1 MERYDS
7 EIELIVANRFKEALN
22 QTSLEVR
29 LQDSWET
36 ALLKRRFDIVIY
48 KGVHPLAVIEIKGI
62 YQSKN
67 ILARATDILRSALSI
82 TNARF
87 GIATDNETFYFYD
100 RNQKELD
107 FFQLSFDEIIK
118 RLVNP
123 EKVKLQKNVR
133 EEVLNII
140 IQAAN
145 KYLQDNAEFL
155 TFIKSKSFL
164 SRIHFDQNSNTYFFS
179 DDDGGITS
187 FENQFFNKMF
197 GEFKVTQIC
206 RYTGLI
212 TIFDM
217 LSSLSFR
224 MSGLVGMND
233 KSEVNYV
240 ESYLNRD
247 NGNISIDKPLIK
259 EHHNTIIAINN
270 RYITSCSKIER
281 KDDLTLW
288 RLYSEDAKG
297 VCLVFDVKKS
307 NFNKHV
313 LLQKVKYADEHG
325 NRKELDFLKQIKV
338 EVERLTGFKFEFRK
352 LGYWKHF
359 FKPHD
364 YAIEEEVRLLIID
377 NDTLDKLKTDWVMTY
392 THSIINPVIDFRL
405 NSKSFPI
412 HLRTILLGPKCPE
425 QETNYVQIEEMIR
438 RKKKEIKDNSHDS
451 NLNNLKVELSEIKHY
466 R

>member
-1 MERYDS
+1 METKGNEL
-7 EIELIVANRFKEALN
+7 EILVFNRFTVALQKSGLEA
-22 QTSLEVR
+22 R
-29 LQDSWET
+29 LQDRWET
-36 ALLKRRFDIVIY
+36 PALKRRFDIVIY
-48 KGVHPLAVIEIKGI
+48 KNVHPLAVIEVKTTL
-62 YQSKN
+62 QNKDFF
-67 ILARATDILRSALSI
+67 ARATDTLRSALSI

-100 RNQKELD
+100 RNEKELD

-118 RLVNP
+118 RLINP
-123 EKVKLQKNVR
+123 EKVKIQKKDR
-133 EEVLNII
+133 EDVLNII
-140 IQAAN
+140 IEAAN
-145 KYLQDNAEFL
+145 EHLQDNSEFL

-164 SRIHFDQNSNTYFFS
+164 SRIQFDQNSNTYFFS

-197 GEFKVTQIC
+197 GDFKDAQIC
-206 RYTGLI
+206 RYTGLK

-217 LSSLSFR
+217 LSYLSFR

-240 ESYLNRD
+240 ENYLNRD
-247 NGNISIDKPLIK
+247 NGTISIERPLIK

-288 RLYSEDAKG
+288 RLYSDDAKG

-307 NFNKHV
+307 NLNKHV

-325 NRKELDFLKQIKV
+325 NHKELDFLKQIKV

-359 FKPHD
+359 FKAHD

-377 NDTLDKLKTDWVMTY
+377 NETLDKLKTDWVMTY

-438 RKKKEIKDNSHDS
+438 RKKKEIKDKGHDS
-451 NLNNLKVELSEIKHY
+451 NLNNLKVELSAIKHY

>member
-1 MERYDS
+1 MERFES
-7 EIELIVANRFKEALN
+7 EIELIVATRFKESLK
-22 QTSLEVR
+22 QTNLEVR
-29 LQDSWET
+29 LQDRWDT
-36 ALLKRRFDIVIY
+36 PLLKRRFDIVIY
-48 KGVHPLAVIEIKGI
+48 KGVHPLTVIEVKGRLEN
-62 YQSKN
+62 KN
-67 ILARATDILRSALSI
+67 LLARATDQLRSALSI

-87 GIATDNETFYFYD
+87 GIATDNQLFYFYD
-100 RNQKELD
+100 RNEKNLD
-107 FFQLSFDEIIK
+107 FVELSFEEIIK
-118 RLVNP
+118 RLINP
-123 EKVKLQKNVR
+123 EKIKVVKKDK
-133 EEVLNII
+133 EDVLNII
-140 IQAAN
+140 IDSAN
-145 KYLQDNAEFL
+145 QHLQDNIEFL

-164 SRIHFDQNSNTYFFS
+164 SRIQFDQNSNTYIFS

-197 GEFKVTQIC
+197 GEFKDTQIC
-206 RYTGLI
+206 RYTGLK

-217 LSSLSFR
+217 LSYLSFR

-259 EHHNTIIAINN
+259 EHYNTIIAINN

-288 RLYSEDAKG
+288 RLYSDDAKG
-297 VCLVFDVKKS
+297 VCLVFDVKQS
-307 NFNKHV
+307 NLNKHV
-313 LLQKVKYADEHG
+313 LLQKVKYADKNG
-325 NRKELDFLKQIKV
+325 NHKELDFLKQIKV
-338 EVERLTGFKFEFRK
+338 EVEKLTGFKFEFRK

-359 FKPHD
+359 FKAND

-392 THSIINPVIDFRL
+392 THSIINPIIDFKL

-412 HLRTILLGPKCPE
+412 HLKTILLGPKCPE

-438 RKKKEIKDNSHDS
+438 RKKKEIKDNKHDS
-451 NLNNLKVELSEIKHY
+451 NLNNLKVELSSIKHY